1 MAKRSAGRRRGLP
14 EDVTTP
20 IPTGRR
26 RSTLASRLPPLA
38 ETWQFPLFVALVHW
52 LIVQIP
58 ATLAYRY
65 GNLNAAS
72 PPYGREPV
80 PLDGWV
86 GDIVNPMRMWD
97 GLWYRLVAI
106 EGYEGSTAKAAF
118 WPLYPWTIRAVH
130 NMFGIEWET
139 AGYLIANICFLVAL
153 ILLYRLVLLDFN
165 PKIARTALWAIAIFP
180 TAFFFSAV
188 YTESPFLMLMVGALL
203 AARVQRWWLAGAIGA
218 LAALTRSYGMFLV
231 LPFAVLMWQQYG
243 ENIKRAPLR
252 ALAIGLPLLGPAFF
266 SWHLDRVQ
274 GNWQQ
279 WQDVQQEWNR
289 YDARP
294 WDTLRWAFQERS
306 PQNAELGL
314 RDGDGADWDWLG
326 QLFDNF
332 SWDLITSNAWRLELA
347 NSDTLELVC
356 TLLFIA
362 LALIGFRLL
371 PFYQTVYLL
380 PGLLVP
386 LFQPSSVH
394 TLMSMPRFGLTLFPL
409 FIVMA
414 ILLSERRITPFLAVL
429 SAAMLVLLTVQ
440 FGQWYWVS

>member
-440 FGQWYWVS
+440 FSQWYWVS